1 LVILR
6 EINLFQAMSDF
17 KIHILGCGSATPSFR
32 HLPACQAVEY
42 RGRVMLI
49 DCGEGAQLSVRR
61 QRLKFSRITD
71 VFISHMHGDH
81 FLGLPGLL
89 STLSLHE
96 VGGRVRVHVF
106 EEGAKLLDQ
115 IMRVVC
121 HETTFKIEYNIITPE
136 GGVVLDDDAMT
147 VTAFPLYHGVPCVG
161 FRFDEKPKMRH
172 LRGDMVRFFNVP
184 IRDLAGIKVGNDF
197 VTPDGR
203 VIENARLT
211 TDADPAMSYA
221 YCSDT
226 MFDTRVA
233 DAVRGVHT
241 LYHEATYAG
250 DMEAQARRRAHST
263 ARQAAEIARMAG
275 VQRLVLGHY
284 SKRYDDMELH
294 LREAR
299 EVFDNTVAG
308 DEGMTIAL

>member
-1 LVILR
+1 
-6 EINLFQAMSDF
+6 MSEF
-17 KIHILGCGSATPSFR
+17 NIHILGCGSATPSFR

-49 DCGEGAQLSVRR
+49 DCGEGAQLSIRR

-96 VGGRVRVHVF
+96 VGGCVRVHIF

-121 HETTFKIEYNIITPE
+121 HETSFKIEYNIITPQ
-136 GGVVLDDDAMT
+136 GGLVLDDDALR
-147 VTAFPLYHGVPCVG
+147 VTAFPLYHRVPCVG
-161 FRFDEKPKMRH
+161 YRFDEKPKARH
-172 LRGDMVRFFNVP
+172 LRGDMIKFFNVP
-184 IRDLAGIKVGNDF
+184 IRQLADIKAGKDF
-197 VTPDGR
+197 ITDDGR
-203 VIENARLT
+203 VIENVRLT
-211 TDADPAMSYA
+211 SDADPSMSYA

-233 DAVRGVHT
+233 DSVRGVHT
-241 LYHEATYAG
+241 IYHEATYTG
-250 DMEAQARRRAHST
+250 DLEQEARRRAHST
-263 ARQAAEIARMAG
+263 AGQAAQIAQMAG
-275 VQRLVLGHY
+275 AQQLILGHY
-284 SKRYDDMELH
+284 SKRYNDMEQH
-294 LREAR
+294 LAEAR
-299 EVFDNTVAG
+299 KIFANTIAG
-308 DEGMTIAL
+308 DEGLTVKLL

>member
-1 LVILR
+1 
-6 EINLFQAMSDF
+6 MSEF
-17 KIHILGCGSATPSFR
+17 NIHILGCGSATPSFR

-49 DCGEGAQLSVRR
+49 DCGEGAQLSIRR

-96 VGGRVRVHVF
+96 VGGCVRVHIF

-121 HETTFKIEYNIITPE
+121 HETSFKIEYNIITPQ
-136 GGVVLDDDAMT
+136 GGIVLDDDALR
-147 VTAFPLYHGVPCVG
+147 VTAFPLYHRVPCVG
-161 FRFDEKPKMRH
+161 YRFDEKPKARH
-172 LRGDMVRFFNVP
+172 LRGDMIKFFNVP
-184 IRDLAGIKVGNDF
+184 IRQLADIKAGKDF
-197 VTPDGR
+197 ITDDGR
-203 VIENARLT
+203 VIGNARLT
-211 TDADPAMSYA
+211 SDADPSMSYA

-233 DAVRGVHT
+233 DSVRGVHT
-241 LYHEATYAG
+241 IYHEATYTG
-250 DMEAQARRRAHST
+250 DLEQEARRRAHST
-263 ARQAAEIARMAG
+263 AGQAAQIAQMAG
-275 VQRLVLGHY
+275 AQQLILGHY
-284 SKRYDDMELH
+284 SKRYNDMEQH
-294 LREAR
+294 LAEAR
-299 EVFDNTVAG
+299 KIFANTIAG
-308 DEGMTIAL
+308 DEGLTVKLL

>member
-1 LVILR
+1 
-6 EINLFQAMSDF
+6 MSEF
-17 KIHILGCGSATPSFR
+17 NIHILGCGSATPSFR

-49 DCGEGAQLSVRR
+49 DCGEGAQLSIRR

-96 VGGRVRVHVF
+96 VGGCVRVHIF

-121 HETTFKIEYNIITPE
+121 HETSFKIEYNIITPQ
-136 GGVVLDDDAMT
+136 GGIVFDDDALR
-147 VTAFPLYHGVPCVG
+147 VTAFPLYHRVPCVG
-161 FRFDEKPKMRH
+161 YRFDEKPKARH
-172 LRGDMVRFFNVP
+172 LRGDMIKFFNVP
-184 IRDLAGIKVGNDF
+184 IRQLADIKAGKDF
-197 VTPDGR
+197 ITDDGR

-211 TDADPAMSYA
+211 SDADPSMSYA

-233 DAVRGVHT
+233 DSVRGVHT
-241 LYHEATYAG
+241 IYHEATYTG
-250 DMEAQARRRAHST
+250 DLEQEARRRAHST
-263 ARQAAEIARMAG
+263 AGQAAQIAQMAG
-275 VQRLVLGHY
+275 AQQLILGHY
-284 SKRYDDMELH
+284 SKRYNDMEQH
-294 LREAR
+294 LAEAR
-299 EVFDNTVAG
+299 KIFANTIAG
-308 DEGMTIAL
+308 DEGLTVKLL

>member
-1 LVILR
+1 
-6 EINLFQAMSDF
+6 MSEF
-17 KIHILGCGSATPSFR
+17 NIHILGCGSATPSFR

-49 DCGEGAQLSVRR
+49 DCGEGAQLSIRR

-96 VGGRVRVHVF
+96 VGGCVRVHIF

-121 HETTFKIEYNIITPE
+121 HETSFKIEYNIITPQ
-136 GGVVLDDDAMT
+136 GGIVLDDDALR
-147 VTAFPLYHGVPCVG
+147 VTAFPLYHRVPCVG
-161 FRFDEKPKMRH
+161 YRFDEKPKARH
-172 LRGDMVRFFNVP
+172 LRGDMIKFFNVP
-184 IRDLAGIKVGNDF
+184 IRQLADIKAGKDF
-197 VTPDGR
+197 ITDDGR

-211 TDADPAMSYA
+211 SDADPSMSYA

-233 DAVRGVHT
+233 DSVRGVHT
-241 LYHEATYAG
+241 IYHEATYTG
-250 DMEAQARRRAHST
+250 DLEQEARRRAHST
-263 ARQAAEIARMAG
+263 AGQAAQIAQMAG
-275 VQRLVLGHY
+275 AQQLILGHY
-284 SKRYDDMELH
+284 SKRYNDMEQH
-294 LREAR
+294 LAEAR
-299 EVFDNTVAG
+299 KIFANTIAG
-308 DEGMTIAL
+308 DEGLTVKLL

>member
-1 LVILR
+1 
-6 EINLFQAMSDF
+6 MSEF
-17 KIHILGCGSATPSFR
+17 NIHILGCGSATPSFR

-49 DCGEGAQLSVRR
+49 DCGEGAQLSIRR

-96 VGGRVRVHVF
+96 VGGCVRVHIF

-121 HETTFKIEYNIITPE
+121 HETSFKIEYNIITPQ
-136 GGVVLDDDAMT
+136 GGIVLDDDALR
-147 VTAFPLYHGVPCVG
+147 VTAFPLYHRVPCVG
-161 FRFDEKPKMRH
+161 YRFDEKPKARH
-172 LRGDMVRFFNVP
+172 LRGDMIKFFNVP
-184 IRDLAGIKVGNDF
+184 IRQLADIKAGKDF
-197 VTPDGR
+197 ITDDGR
-203 VIENARLT
+203 VIENVRLT
-211 TDADPAMSYA
+211 SDADPSMSYA

-233 DAVRGVHT
+233 DSVRGVHT
-241 LYHEATYAG
+241 IYHEATYTG
-250 DMEAQARRRAHST
+250 DLEQEARRRAHST
-263 ARQAAEIARMAG
+263 AGQAAQIAQMAG
-275 VQRLVLGHY
+275 AQQLILGHY
-284 SKRYDDMELH
+284 SKRYNDMEQH
-294 LREAR
+294 LAEAR
-299 EVFDNTVAG
+299 KIFANTIAG
-308 DEGMTIAL
+308 DEGLTVKLL